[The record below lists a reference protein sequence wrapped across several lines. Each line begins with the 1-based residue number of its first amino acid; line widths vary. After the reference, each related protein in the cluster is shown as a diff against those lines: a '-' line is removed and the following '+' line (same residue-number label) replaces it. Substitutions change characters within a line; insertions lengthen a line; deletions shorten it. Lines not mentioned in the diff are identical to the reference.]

1 MNKPILSERIKVRVR
16 FDEVDALGIVWHGNY
31 VKYLEDGR
39 EAWGR
44 KYGIPYMTIY
54 HQHGFAVPLV
64 KLNIDYKR
72 QLKYEEEFWVETR
85 FVDCEAAKIQL
96 SYTLFNEANEVVLT
110 AESTQVFLTKE
121 GELQLTMP
129 AFFSKWKKNNQLI

>member
-1 MNKPILSERIKVRVR
+1 MEKPILAEKVTTRIR

-44 KYGIPYMTIY
+44 KFGIPYMTIFHEY
-54 HQHGFAVPLV
+54 GFSVPIV

-72 QLKYEEEFWVETR
+72 PLRYEEYCTIETS
-85 FVDCEAAKIQL
+85 FMDCDAAKIQL
-96 SYTLFNEANEVVLT
+96 KYVIYNETGEVVLT
-110 AESTQVFLTKE
+110 AETTQVFLTKE
-121 GELQLTMP
+121 GDLQLTIP
-129 AFFSKWKKNNQLI
+129 DFFSSWKKQHGF